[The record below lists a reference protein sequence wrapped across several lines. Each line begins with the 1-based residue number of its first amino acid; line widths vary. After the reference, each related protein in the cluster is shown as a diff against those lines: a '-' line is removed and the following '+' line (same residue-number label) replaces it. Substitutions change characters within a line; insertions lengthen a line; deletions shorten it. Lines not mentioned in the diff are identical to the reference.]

1 MTYRVK
7 NIVVCLD
14 GTGNQIEENIS
25 NVLKLYRS
33 LDKGDTREP
42 RQVVFYDQGVG
53 TIGQKGTWGVLS
65 QKAASIW
72 SLATG
77 HGLDDNVLRA
87 YTFIAQ
93 NFCQG
98 QVRDADG
105 LVSDQFDRI
114 YIFGYSRGAHTAR
127 VLAAFIYHIGIL
139 KPEQLNLAG
148 AALTAYKR
156 DGSKTGE
163 TEVSAF
169 RRITQAPSVPIEFL
183 GVWDTVSSMIVP
195 REDRFLIPT
204 IEKLPNTRS
213 NPGVRVFRHAM
224 AIDEA
229 RYMFRLD
236 PWDEGQEFKY
246 NVHAS
251 GERKDQDCQQ
261 VWFAGYHGD
270 VGGGN
275 PRKTSGASQYP
286 LCWMIKEAMIHGLR
300 FNPRTVDYVAQ
311 GILYTATTE
320 YAYPKPDPLA
330 KLHSSIRSAWTLLE
344 VFPKLARFR
353 ETGGKKKRLALL
365 GVYLPWWEKRA
376 IPEGANI
383 HQSVIDRKSNSDY
396 SPANFPDKFQTVAH
410 DGRPA
415 ADWLD

>member
-1 MTYRVK
+1 MAYRVK

-33 LDKGDTREP
+33 LDKGEAREP

-87 YTFIAQ
+87 YTFIAR

-98 QVRDADG
+98 EVAGEDG
-105 LVSDQFDRI
+105 LVSKQFDRI

-127 VLAAFIYHIGIL
+127 VLAALIYNIGML
-139 KPEQLNLAG
+139 RPEQLNLAG

-156 DGSKTGE
+156 AGSKTGE

-169 RRITQAPSVPIEFL
+169 RRITQAPSVPIEFV

-195 REDRFLIPT
+195 RTDRFLIPT

-224 AIDEA
+224 AIDEE

-236 PWDEGQEFKY
+236 TWDEGQEFKY
-246 NVHAS
+246 NIHAS
-251 GERKDQDCQQ
+251 GERQDQDCQQ

-275 PRKTSGASQYP
+275 PREASGASQYP
-286 LCWMIKEAMIHGLR
+286 LCWMIKEAMVNHLR

-311 GILYTATTE
+311 GIPYGATTE
-320 YAYPKPDPLA
+320 YMYPKPDPQA
-330 KLHSSIRSAWTLLE
+330 KLHSSRRSAWALLE

-353 ETGGKKKRLALL
+353 ETGAKKKRPALL
-365 GVYLPWWEKRA
+365 GLYLPLWEKRT
-376 IPEGANI
+376 IPEGAKI
-383 HQSVIDRKSNSDY
+383 HQSAIDRMSNSVY
-396 SPANFPDKFQTVAH
+396 RPANFPDRYVTIAH

-415 ADWLD
+415 SKWLR